1 MTHDPLCGSEAP
13 QYRGCAC
20 DLIAR
25 VRADERGTASFD
37 QWYTAGV
44 DRGWISTPICSTHDR
59 IPYSD
64 AEEAEWDEGVD
75 PCAPVLR
82 IWPDAVAAS

>member
-1 MTHDPLCGSEAP
+1 MSHDPLCGIPAA
-13 QYRGCAC
+13 QYRDCAC

-25 VRADERGTASFD
+25 VRADERATTRFD
-37 QWYTAGV
+37 QWLDTGTA
-44 DRGWISTPICSTHDR
+44 RGWITEPICSTHDR

-64 AEEAEWDEGVD
+64 AEEAEWDEGDD

-82 IWPDAVAAS
+82 IWPDAVAAP